1 VISKGWLIVGLA
13 LVLAAGVAAFASYG
27 LRGAGGSPSQ
37 QLRAWVQQ
45 YDLGS
50 SLGTLTGD
58 NASVDKVVAQHG
70 GVLDFHTVCGVLTT
84 DAESANGNLPTPDT
98 DVTQWL
104 AQAYD
109 LEYQAGL
116 DCYDSA
122 GNSAL
127 QAKSARGRSQAQVL
141 FDRVLIRIR
150 ALSGLVVPTT
160 TTTSPGGTLFG

>member
-1 VISKGWLIVGLA
+1 MISKGWLIVGLA
-13 LVLAAGVAAFASYG
+13 LVLAVGVAAFASYG
-27 LRGAGGSPSQ
+27 LRGAGGSGPQ
-37 QLRAWVQQ
+37 QLKAWVQQ
-45 YDLGS
+45 NDLGAS
-50 SLGTLTGD
+50 IGTVTGD

-109 LEYQAGL
+109 LEYQAGI

-127 QAKSARGRSQAQVL
+127 QAKSARERSQATVL
-141 FDRVLIRIR
+141 FNRVLIRIQ
-150 ALSGLVVPTT
+150 AITGVVVSTT
-160 TTTSPGGTLFG
+160 TTTSPGGGLFG